1 VSSPG
6 LRWSRV
12 PTGALGVVAGIVAGV
27 IVVAC
32 ARPLNPTPEWQRA
45 QAKRGEITAL
55 WTQIRDWRREA
66 HMGVEPSPQL
76 IFQMRGQPLSSSVR
90 ACPDAHQVPPT
101 CGDVCDLG
109 ESICDNAERICTIAA
124 ELGNDD
130 FSADKCN
137 SAKASCNEA
146 KQRCCTCA
154 GHE

>member
-1 VSSPG
+1 VTRPRGPIAG
-6 LRWSRV
+6 LV
-12 PTGALGVVAGIVAGV
+12 TGLAVGALIA
-27 IVVAC
+27 AC
-32 ARPLNPTPEWQRA
+32 ARPIEGPEWQRA

-76 IFQMRGQPLSSSVR
+76 IFQMRGQPMSSSVR
-90 ACPDAHQVPPT
+90 ACPDAHAIPPT

-130 FSADKCN
+130 FSADKCS

-146 KQRCCTCA
+146 KQRCCNCS
-154 GHE
+154 GHDL